1 MFIMIIM
8 TIIRE
13 KIVISPGRGDI
24 ACIKMHKPRRPEFL
38 ILVLNRDKKEVRS

>member
-8 TIIRE
+8 TIRE
-13 KIVISPGRGDI
+13 KIVISPSRGDI